1 MNLRD
6 IVLNYLTDNEKGIH
20 QLITWFLNDVMN
32 EAVSQQAGVPR
43 DARSNSRRAHRN
55 GYRTR
60 SLKTR
65 FGELSLQNPQLR
77 EMPFE
82 TKVFERYS
90 RTEKALVNVII
101 ESYLQGVSTRNVENV
116 ISHLGVSQISASYV
130 SKVAQELDVKVNA
143 FMERT
148 IDSPIPYLFVDAS
161 YFKVRDGVKYV
172 NKALLVVVGVRTD
185 GYREILAAR
194 VADAEHELTW
204 EGIFSDLKERGLTK
218 VDLIISDGHTGIQSA
233 AMRMFPGSS
242 WQMCHVHF
250 IRAVLRKVPRKYHK
264 VIAEN
269 LKECLSDAGRLQEYA
284 VQLDER
290 GLSRAAD
297 TIHRFHHGLMNYR
310 SFPPEFWKMIR
321 TTNLLE
327 RVNKELKRRCRK
339 IGAFPNDASLLRLAG
354 SILIDINE
362 EWITGNQYLSMMSEM
377 ISLDTGCADFT
388 AI

>member
-6 IVLNYLTDNEKGIH
+6 IVLNYLTDNEKGMQ

-32 EAVSQQAGVPR
+32 EEVAQQAGVPR
-43 DARSNSRRAHRN
+43 HARSSSRRAHRN
-55 GYRTR
+55 GYRSR

-65 FGELSLQNPQLR
+65 FGELSLQKPQLR
-77 EMPFE
+77 EIPFE

-90 RTEKALVNVII
+90 RTEKALVNAII
-101 ESYLQGVSTRNVENV
+101 ESYLQGVSTRNVETV
-116 ISHLGVSQISASYV
+116 ISHLGVNQISASYV
-130 SKVAQELDVKVNA
+130 SKVAQELDVKVSE

-148 IDSPIPYLFVDAS
+148 IDSHIPYLFVDAS

-185 GYREILAAR
+185 GYREILGTR

-204 EGIFSDLKERGLTK
+204 EGIFSDLRDRGLSS
-218 VDLIISDGHTGIQSA
+218 VDLVISDGHTGIQSA
-233 AMRMFPGSS
+233 AETMFPGSS

-250 IRAVLRKVPRKYHK
+250 IRAVLRKVSRKYHK
-264 VIAEN
+264 LISER
-269 LKECLSDAGRLQEYA
+269 LKECLGDPTLLLAYA
-284 VQLDER
+284 KELEDS
-290 GLSRAAD
+290 GFSRAAD
-297 TIHRFHHGLMNYR
+297 TIYRFEHGLMNYR
-310 SFPPEFWKMIR
+310 SAPPEFWKKIR

-327 RVNKELKRRCRK
+327 RVHKELKRRSRK

-362 EWITGNQYLSMMSEM
+362 DWITGNRYLSVKSDM
-377 ISLDTGCADFT
+377 ISLDTVAEFT